1 VNLQVRVE
9 LREDEAVRVTASEVR
24 PLKRSSESSKPV
36 YLKMP
41 WTSTSEADLLHIRD
55 VLSACPGMRPVVL
68 QFEHEDGRRVRV
80 HPAEQYR
87 VEWGTELEAS
97 LARWIAHE

>member
-1 VNLQVRVE
+1 
-9 LREDEAVRVTASEVR
+9 
-24 PLKRSSESSKPV
+24 
-36 YLKMP
+36 
-41 WTSTSEADLLHIRD
+41 

-87 VEWGTELEAS
+87 VEWGAELEAS
-97 LARWIAHE
+97 LARWIAND